1 MSGENIQ
8 FSKKFIHGELMLG
21 FWSFAKKGV
30 GTLDS
35 FFILKALSLYQF
47 GVYQLILAGYAFLS
61 DFFHDLFAETISNDL
76 QRLIGEKKE
85 AEAKKLFREY
95 VVFRFGMALIPWA
108 IIFFGAPY
116 FSFRYGEDVIWWARI
131 LSFLFI
137 MDAVLNLSTLLLKVR
152 LEMSH
157 LATRPTIQKSVQL
170 IMLMYF
176 FFFSKLGI
184 AEIFI
189 SQIGAT
195 IVVFFILV
203 PTLYSCLTPWR
214 GIVLAK
220 RGLFWPAIR
229 SYGKWELPR
238 AFFSDFGGKVRPWV
252 IKFFLNTEAVGIFGF
267 ANAILSAL
275 KDLLPIRTLGL
286 LAPQKAHDQYY
297 MRFLYTYGTKYFVLM
312 SVGIAIAA
320 AIAVPSMVRFLFP
333 HFTSSIPILYVLLI
347 VIPIFGFSKIITTLL
362 VVERQQKFIFY
373 QAVVQSVFTVAFL
386 VLFLPLFGIMGLA
399 FSEIAAVLFSTTV
412 RYWHLVRLG
421 VIERFPFR
429 ILWHFGDED
438 RRIFLVIRGH
448 ARSFLPIMFQRA

>member
-1 MSGENIQ
+1 MSSENMR

-21 FWSFAKKGV
+21 FWSFVKKGV
-30 GTLDS
+30 GALDS

-61 DFFHDLFAETISNDL
+61 DFFHDIFAETISNDL

-95 VVFRFGMALIPWA
+95 AVFRFGMAVIPWA
-108 IIFFGAPY
+108 IIFFGAP
-116 FSFRYGEDVIWWARI
+116 FVSFRYGEDVIWWVRI

-137 MDAVLNLSTLLLKVR
+137 VDAAVNLSTLLLKIR
-152 LEMSH
+152 LEINR
-157 LATRPTIQKSVQL
+157 LATRPTMQKFVQL

-189 SQIGAT
+189 SQIGAA
-195 IVVFFILV
+195 IAVFFILV
-203 PTLYSCLTPWR
+203 PTLRVCLKPWQR
-214 GIVLAK
+214 IAPAHGGV
-220 RGLFWPAIR
+220 FWRVIHA
-229 SYGKWELPR
+229 YGKWELPR
-238 AFFSDFGGKVRPWV
+238 AFFNDFAGKVRPWI

-312 SVGIAIAA
+312 SGGIAIAA
-320 AIAVPSMVRFLFP
+320 AIGVPSMVRFLFP
-333 HFTSSIPILYVLLI
+333 HFTSSIPMLYVLLI

-399 FSEIAAVLFSTTV
+399 FSEIAGVVFSTAV
-412 RYWHLVRLG
+412 RYWHLVRVG

-429 ILWHFGDED
+429 ILWRFGDED
-438 RRIFLVIRGH
+438 RRIFSVIREH
-448 ARSFLPIMFQRA
+448 ACSLLPMMFRRA